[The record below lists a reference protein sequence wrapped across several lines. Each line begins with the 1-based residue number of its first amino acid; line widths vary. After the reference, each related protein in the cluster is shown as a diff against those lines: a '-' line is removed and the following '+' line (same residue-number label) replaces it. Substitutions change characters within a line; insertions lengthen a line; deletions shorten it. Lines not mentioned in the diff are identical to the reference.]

1 MVEKGINILE
11 VTSDGELA
19 LDVASDDSPKMKKY
33 LDTIYADCD
42 GNYERSK
49 EQRLMFEDS
58 VLFYYYFK
66 ENGRKYDP
74 EPMDQLTKA
83 GPLHVA
89 AAKGKARNLKNHV
102 KFIFKI
108 S

>member
-1 MVEKGINILE
+1 MDGGINILE

-19 LDVASDDSPKMKKY
+19 LDVASEESPKMKRY
-33 LDTIYADCD
+33 LDTIYENCD

-66 ENGRKYDP
+66 ENGRKYEP

-89 AAKGKARNLKNHV
+89 AAKGIIDSFKAK
-102 KFIFKI
+102 
-108 S
+108 